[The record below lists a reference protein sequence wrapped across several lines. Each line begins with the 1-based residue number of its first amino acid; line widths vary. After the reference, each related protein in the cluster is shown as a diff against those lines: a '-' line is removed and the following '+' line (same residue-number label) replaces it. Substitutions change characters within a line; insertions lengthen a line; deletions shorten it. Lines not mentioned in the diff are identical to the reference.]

1 MLEEEHLSNHVR
13 FGLPSAI
20 FFLVVLTFTFA
31 IGCSH
36 SQAGPDVMAKVNGR
50 KILRAD
56 VERFYNEQTK
66 GPQAQQSSAEQ
77 ADSLRLNILRELIDN
92 EILRQRAEK
101 LGLLATDDEVQQ
113 KLNELKSAYTQE
125 EFDKRIKDS
134 GRTLA
139 DLKEDIRRSLTVEKV
154 INKEITSKIDV
165 KDIDIASFYSAHKA
179 DFNLIEPQY
188 QLAQILVTTQPGQVR
203 NLKNDKAQNEPDAK
217 KKIEQ
222 LVNRLDSGDNFAT
235 VAMNYSEDPD
245 TAPNGGV
252 LGVVP
257 ESGLKNTDA
266 TTRETVM
273 KLKPG
278 QHTPVITV
286 GAPGHIFGY
295 RVVQLISKEPAG
307 QRELS
312 DPRVQQQIRDQLRE
326 RREQL
331 LKAAY
336 YTVLHDQAK
345 VENFYAEQVL
355 KTSAK

>member
-1 MLEEEHLSNHVR
+1 LSDNPR
-13 FGLPSAI
+13 FGVKSGTVLI
-20 FFLVVLTFTFA
+20 VVILFVFA
-31 IGCSH
+31 FVFVTGCSK
-36 SQAGPDVMAKVNGR
+36 SQAGPDVMATVNGR
-50 KILRAD
+50 KIQRAD
-56 VERFYNEQTK
+56 VDRFYNEQTK
-66 GPQAQQSSAEQ
+66 ASQAQQASDEQ
-77 ADSLRLNILRELIDN
+77 SDSLRLNILRELIDN

-125 EFDKRIKDS
+125 EFDKRVKDS

-139 DLKEDIRRSLTVEKV
+139 DLKDDIRRSLTVDKV
-154 INKEITSKIDV
+154 VNKEITSKIDI
-165 KDIDIASFYSAHKA
+165 KDSDITSFYNEHKA

-188 QLAQILVTTQPGQVR
+188 QLAQILVTVQPGQVR
-203 NLKNDKAQNEPDAK
+203 NLKNDKAQNDAEAK
-217 KKIEQ
+217 KKIQQ
-222 LVNRLDSGDNFAT
+222 LLNRLDSGEDFAT

-245 TAPNGGV
+245 TAANGGL

-257 ESGLKNTDA
+257 ESGLKNTDP
-266 TTRETVM
+266 TTRDAVM

-278 QHTPVITV
+278 QYTQIITV
-286 GAPGHIFGY
+286 GPQGHVLGY
-295 RVVQLISKEPAG
+295 RIVEVVAKEPAG

-312 DPRVQQQIRDQLRE
+312 DPRVQQHIRDQLRE

-336 YTVLHDQAK
+336 YTVLRDQAK

-355 KTSAK
+355 KASTK

>member
-1 MLEEEHLSNHVR
+1 LSDNPS
-13 FGLPSAI
+13 FGRKSAAVLVFI
-20 FFLVVLTFTFA
+20 FTALALFT
-31 IGCSH
+31 GCSK
-36 SQAGPDVMAKVNGR
+36 SQAGPDVMATVNGR
-50 KILRAD
+50 KIQRAD
-56 VERFYNEQTK
+56 VERFYKEQTK
-66 GPQAQQSSAEQ
+66 GPQAQQASSEQ
-77 ADSLRLNILRELIDN
+77 SDSLRLNILRELIDN

-125 EFDKRIKDS
+125 EFDKRLKDS

-139 DLKEDIRRSLTVEKV
+139 DLKDDIRRSLTVDKV
-154 INKEITSKIDV
+154 VNKEITSKIDV
-165 KDIDIASFYSAHKA
+165 KDSDITAFYNEHKA

-188 QLAQILVTTQPGQVR
+188 QLAQILVTVQPGQVR
-203 NLKNDKAQNEPDAK
+203 NLKNDKAQNDADAK
-217 KKIEQ
+217 KKIQQ
-222 LVNRLDSGDNFAT
+222 LLNRLESGEDFAT

-245 TAPNGGV
+245 TAANGGV

-257 ESGLKNTDA
+257 ESGLKNTDQV
-266 TTRETVM
+266 TRDAVM

-278 QHTPVITV
+278 QYTPIITV
-286 GAPGHIFGY
+286 GPPGHPLGY
-295 RVVQLISKEPAG
+295 RIVEVIAKEPAG

-312 DPRVQQQIRDQLRE
+312 DPRVQQHIRDQLRE

-336 YTVLHDQAK
+336 YTVLRDQAK

-355 KTSAK
+355 KASTK